1 MDDDKQIPCGN
12 DRKKGKN
19 NSRSKDEA
27 EKQIPCA
34 NDRKKGNGKDGVE
47 KQIPFGSDRNKGKGR
62 SKDKKGP
69 SLTGLR
75 LCLG

>member
-1 MDDDKQIPCGN
+1 MDDEKQIPCEN

-27 EKQIPCA
+27 EKQIP
-34 NDRKKGNGKDGVE
+34 
-47 KQIPFGSDRNKGKGR
+47 FGSDRKRGKGR

-69 SLTGLR
+69 SLTGLP
-75 LCLG
+75 LCSG

>member
-27 EKQIPCA
+27 EKQIP
-34 NDRKKGNGKDGVE
+34 
-47 KQIPFGSDRNKGKGR
+47 FGSDRNKGKGR

-75 LCLG
+75 LCSG